1 VPHSNRGAEKLCNDT
16 NRLETGFRADIFG
29 KKVSFFCGC
38 FADFGPIVA
47 LNSQSFVIIDNSFQ
61 TH

>member
-1 VPHSNRGAEKLCNDT
+1 
-16 NRLETGFRADIFG
+16 LETGFRADIFG